1 MQVHNGPVCTTLK
14 ITLGEIVF
22 MCQPATHYI
31 TLPLP
36 SHSLLLQKR
45 DTVVYVGVVYDPYFL
60 ISDLHPIV
68 ICVHFRKENDELF
81 PKAGYNVCVRH
92 SGQQVIGHAMPSCLQ
107 HYNFLSL
114 VVMHTAAS
122 PPFNKSKACN
132 SKLWRMHEAH

>member
-1 MQVHNGPVCTTLK
+1 
-14 ITLGEIVF
+14 

-81 PKAGYNVCVRH
+81 PKAGYNVCETFR
-92 SGQQVIGHAMPSCLQ
+92 ITGHRTCHAVL
-107 HYNFLSL
+107 FATL
-114 VVMHTAAS
+114 
-122 PPFNKSKACN
+122 
-132 SKLWRMHEAH
+132 